1 MIVSVVLFVSA
12 RLYNQHLDKLEA
24 EEEAELE
31 EQNSE
36 NNPNQQIEPK
46 KTK

>member
-1 MIVSVVLFVSA
+1 MIVSVAIFVSA

-24 EEEAELE
+24 EEAELE
-31 EQNSE
+31 ENSQNDQ
-36 NNPNQQIEPK
+36 NQQIEPK